1 MKLLVAGLAFALTLA
16 PSARAEELSKADR
29 DRAIKYLETTR
40 QAVIDATKPLT
51 KAQWNFKEAD
61 DRWSVAEVVE
71 HIAAAE
77 DQLLVMI
84 AEKVMMAPPRP
95 AGEDVKALDE
105 LVIAR
110 VPDRS
115 KKAQAPEDL
124 KPTNRYGSPEA
135 ALKHFLESR
144 DKTIAY
150 LRKTDGLRDH
160 AVDSPFGKKL
170 DAYQWLLFCAAH
182 SERHTKQINEV
193 KASAKFPSA

>member
-1 MKLLVAGLAFALTLA
+1 MKLLVAGLAFTLTLA

-84 AEKVMMAPPRP
+84 AEKVMTAPPRP

-110 VPDRS
+110 VPDRT
-115 KKAQAPEDL
+115 KKVQTREEL

-160 AVDSPFGKKL
+160 AIDSPFGKKF